1 MLQAFSKNVVRFR
14 WPIIIIFVVI
24 SALVGLQLKN
34 AEVDPEVKHQLPPDM
49 RARIHIDQIE
59 KIFGGT
65 DMIMLVM
72 TADDV
77 LAPSTLERM
86 KKLAK
91 KVERIKG
98 IDRVLSLFSL
108 KDIRAEGDRLLV
120 DPAVKHIPKTAAARE
135 KLRAA
140 LRDNELVYG
149 NVVSKD
155 FKVAAIIGLLEADAK
170 DEPTL
175 KALESL
181 DKEVPGPE
189 KLYIAGMPYIR
200 VNVSHDIK
208 ADMKR
213 FLPIGLLIMLVFLFL
228 CFKQL
233 RGVVLPF
240 IVVVMAILFS
250 MGLIPLLGWKI
261 QMITVILPV
270 ILIAVA
276 NDYGIHI
283 MARYQEENLPG
294 LDLGPHD
301 LARKVTNELLW
312 PVVLTGVTTIAG
324 LLCLLSHIITPAKQ
338 LGILAAAGVGFALLA
353 SLTFIPAVL
362 AVLPR
367 ARPILVGEGGSG
379 DGAKKHLLE
388 RMLAGM
394 AGLVVKRPKTLL
406 LVAILVSGAIGVGID
421 FLIIDTNPINYY
433 DKDAPVARSAA
444 LVDKNFGGSGVVSIV
459 AKGNVKDPKLLKQLD
474 DIEKKLGALPEVG
487 QTSSVAKVVRKMN
500 RVMNTADP
508 HPDRIPDPSD
518 PNSSNLVAQ
527 YFLLYSMAGDPEDF
541 ERMVDFNYQH
551 ALLTARINTLSTDA
565 VKRVMKFIH
574 QDLKTRPKGMFP
586 QVGGFID
593 LLSDLV
599 DAIISGQV
607 TSLSLSLVLVSL
619 LVMLLFRSVVAGLL
633 AAIPLTLSMLL
644 LFGLMGYLGIE
655 LNIATA
661 MLSSIMIGVGV
672 DYTIHYLW
680 RYRVER
686 RAGREPAEAV
696 RVTLTTTG
704 RGIVFNA
711 LSVMVGF
718 VVVLL
723 SSFMP
728 VKFFGFLVVVSIGT
742 CLLGALWLLPAICLM
757 LRPKFLEPEPA
768 KTQE

>member
-1 MLQAFSKNVVRFR
+1 MLQAFSNTVIRFR
-14 WPIIIIFVVI
+14 WPVMIVFLAV
-24 SALVGLQLKN
+24 SALFGLQLKN
-34 AEVDPEVKHQLPPDM
+34 AEIDPEVKNQLPPDM

-77 LAPSTLERM
+77 LSAATLKRM

-91 KVERIKG
+91 KIERIKG
-98 IDRVLSLFSL
+98 VDRVLSLFTL

-120 DPAVKHIPKTAAARE
+120 DPAVKRIPKTEAARE
-135 KLRAA
+135 KLRAE

-149 NVVSKD
+149 NVVSED
-155 FKVAAIIGLLEADAK
+155 FKVAAIIGLLEADAE

-175 KALESL
+175 EEMRQLEH
-181 DKEVPGPE
+181 DIPGPE

-200 VNVSHDIK
+200 VNVGHDIK
-208 ADMKR
+208 HDMQR

-233 RGVVLPF
+233 RGVLLPF

-294 LDLGPHD
+294 VDLVPQE
-301 LARKVTNELLW
+301 LAKKVINELLS
-312 PVVLTGVTTIAG
+312 PVVVTGVTTIAG
-324 LLCLLSHIITPAKQ
+324 LLCLLSHIVTPAKQ
-338 LGILAAAGVGFALLA
+338 LGILSAAGVAFALLA

-367 ARPILVGEGGSG
+367 ARPVLGTSTS
-379 DGAKKHLLE
+379 GAKKHILE
-388 RMLAGM
+388 RMLASM
-394 AGLVVKRPKTLL
+394 AALVIRRPKTLL
-406 LVAILVSGAIGVGID
+406 VMGVVISAAVGVGID
-421 FLIIDTNPINYY
+421 FLVVDTNPINYY
-433 DKDAPVARSAA
+433 DKDAPVAVSAA

-459 AKGNVKDPKLLKQLD
+459 ARGNVKDPKLLTELD
-474 DIEKKLGALPEVG
+474 DFEKKLGALPEVG

-500 RVMNTADP
+500 RVLNTDDP
-508 HPDRIPDPSD
+508 RPDRIPDSAD
-518 PNSSNLVAQ
+518 AVAQ
-527 YFLLYSMAGDPEDF
+527 YFLLYSMSGDPEDF

-551 ALLTARINTLSTDA
+551 AQLTARINTLSTEA

-574 QDLKTRPKGMFP
+574 ANLKKRPQGMFP
-586 QVGGFID
+586 LVGGFVD
-593 LLSDLV
+593 LLSELV
-599 DAIISGQV
+599 DAIINGQV
-607 TSLSLSLVLVSL
+607 VSLSLSLLLVSL

-633 AAIPLTLSMLL
+633 AVIPLSLSMLL

-672 DYTIHYLW
+672 DYTIHFLW

-686 RAGREPAEAV
+686 RAGRDPAEAV
-696 RVTLTTTG
+696 RITLTTTG

-718 VVVLL
+718 VVVLS

-728 VKFFGFLVVVSIGT
+728 VKFFGFLVIVSIGT
-742 CLLGALWLLPAICLM
+742 CLLGALWLLPAVCLI
-757 LRPKFLEPEPA
+757 LRPKFLEPGRVKVENS
-768 KTQE
+768 

>member
-1 MLQAFSKNVVRFR
+1 MLQVFSNMVVRFR
-14 WPIIIIFVVI
+14 WPVIIVFVAV
-24 SALVGLQLKN
+24 SALFGIQIKN
-34 AEVDPEVKHQLPPDM
+34 AKVDPEVKHQLPPDM

-77 LAPSTLERM
+77 LAASTLKRM

-98 IDRVLSLFSL
+98 VDRVLSLFSL
-108 KDIRAEGDRLLV
+108 KDIRAEGDKLLV
-120 DPAVKHIPKTAAARE
+120 DPAVKHIPKTKAARE
-135 KLRAA
+135 KLRAE

-175 KALESL
+175 AALEKL
-181 DKEVPGPE
+181 DHDVPGPE

-208 ADMKR
+208 SDMKR

-240 IVVVMAILFS
+240 VVVVMAILFS

-283 MARYQEENLPG
+283 MARYQEENVPG
-294 LDLGPHD
+294 SNLSSRD
-301 LARKVTNELLW
+301 LARKVTNELLS
-312 PVVLTGVTTIAG
+312 PVVVTGVTTIAG

-338 LGILAAAGVGFALLA
+338 LGILSGAGVAFALLA
-353 SLTFIPAVL
+353 SLTFIPAML

-367 ARPILVGEGGSG
+367 SRPVVGTTTKSG
-379 DGAKKHLLE
+379 KKHILE
-388 RMLAGM
+388 RMLASM
-394 AGLVVKRPKTLL
+394 AVMVIRRPKVLL
-406 LVAILVSGAIGVGID
+406 IAGFVIASAVGIGID
-421 FLIIDTNPINYY
+421 FLIVDTNPINYY

-459 AKGNVKDPKLLKQLD
+459 AKGNVKDPKLLIQLD
-474 DIEKKLGALPEVG
+474 DLEKKLAGLPEVG
-487 QTSSVAKVVRKMN
+487 QTSSVAKIVRKMN
-500 RVMNTADP
+500 RVLNTDDP
-508 HPDRIPDPSD
+508 HPDRIPDSAD
-518 PNSSNLVAQ
+518 AVAQ
-527 YFLLYSMAGDPEDF
+527 YFLLYSMSGDPEDF

-551 ALLTARINTLSTDA
+551 ALLTARINTLSTVA

-574 QDLKTRPKGMFP
+574 EDIKKRPKGMFP
-586 QVGGFID
+586 LVGGFVD
-593 LLSDLV
+593 LLSELV
-599 DAIISGQV
+599 DAIIQGQV
-607 TSLSLSLVLVSL
+607 TSLSLSLLLVSL

-633 AAIPLTLSMLL
+633 AIVPLSLSMLL
-644 LFGLMGYLGIE
+644 LFGLMGYIGIE

-672 DYTIHYLW
+672 DYTIHFLW

-686 RAGREPAEAV
+686 RAGREPDEAV

-742 CLLGALWLLPAICLM
+742 CLLGALWLLPAICLL
-757 LRPKFLEPEPA
+757 LRPKFLEPRRVKNENS
-768 KTQE
+768 

>member
-1 MLQAFSKNVVRFR
+1 MLQAFSQAVIRFR
-14 WPIIIIFVVI
+14 WPVIIVFLAV
-24 SALVGLQLKN
+24 SALFGLQLKN
-34 AEVDPEVKHQLPPDM
+34 AEVDPEVKNQLPPDM

-77 LAPSTLERM
+77 LSAATLKRM

-91 KVERIKG
+91 KIERING
-98 IDRVLSLFSL
+98 IDRVLSLFTL

-120 DPAVKHIPKTAAARE
+120 DPAVKRIPKTEAARE
-135 KLRAA
+135 KLRAE

-175 KALESL
+175 EAMKQLEH
-181 DKEVPGPE
+181 DIPGPE

-208 ADMKR
+208 RDMQR

-228 CFKQL
+228 CFGQL

-283 MARYQEENLPG
+283 MARYQEENFPG
-294 LDLGPHD
+294 VDLGPQE
-301 LARKVTNELLW
+301 LAKKVTNELLS
-312 PVVLTGVTTIAG
+312 PVVVTGVTTIAG
-324 LLCLLSHIITPAKQ
+324 LLCLLSHIVTPAKQ
-338 LGILAAAGVGFALLA
+338 LGILSAAGVAFALLA

-367 ARPILVGEGGSG
+367 ARPVLGTSTS
-379 DGAKKHLLE
+379 GAKKHILE
-388 RMLAGM
+388 RMLASM
-394 AGLVVKRPKTLL
+394 AALVIRRPKTLL
-406 LVAILVSGAIGVGID
+406 VMGVVISAAVGVGID
-421 FLIIDTNPINYY
+421 FLVVDTNPINYY
-433 DKDAPVARSAA
+433 DKDAPVAVSAA

-459 AKGNVKDPKLLKQLD
+459 ARGNVKDPKLLTELD
-474 DIEKKLGALPEVG
+474 DFEKKLGALPEVG

-500 RVMNTADP
+500 RVLNTDDP
-508 HPDRIPDPSD
+508 RPDRIPDSAD
-518 PNSSNLVAQ
+518 AVAQ
-527 YFLLYSMAGDPEDF
+527 YFLLYSMSGDPEDF

-551 ALLTARINTLSTDA
+551 AQLTARINTLSTEA

-574 QDLKTRPKGMFP
+574 ADIKKRPKGMFP
-586 QVGGFID
+586 LVGGFVD
-593 LLSDLV
+593 LLSELV
-599 DAIISGQV
+599 DAIIQGQV
-607 TSLSLSLVLVSL
+607 TSLSLSLLLVSL

-633 AAIPLTLSMLL
+633 AVIPLTLSMLL

-672 DYTIHYLW
+672 DYTIHFLW

-696 RVTLTTTG
+696 RITLTTTG

-718 VVVLL
+718 VVVLS

-728 VKFFGFLVVVSIGT
+728 VKFFGFLVIVSIGT
-742 CLLGALWLLPAICLM
+742 CLLGALWLLPAVCLL
-757 LRPKFLEPEPA
+757 LRPKFLEPENIRR
-768 KTQE
+768 TE